1 LDLRLR
7 MLVSLPPEKP
17 FAYGSPNAVQVPDI
31 IGSKCCNND
40 LIQVIITHTSMTIKM
55 LPK

>member
-1 LDLRLR
+1 VDLRLR
-7 MLVSLPPEKP
+7 MLVALPPEKP

-31 IGSKCCNND
+31 IGSKCYSNN

>member
-1 LDLRLR
+1 V
-7 MLVSLPPEKP
+7 LVSLPLEKP

-31 IGSKCCNND
+31 IGSKCYSNN